1 MAVSNKKL
9 IFKDKKSNEPN
20 YQPCAKAIARNEASK
35 GHRPEN
41 VISEKQSVVHK
52 ETLNPTAID
61 LQGAS
66 RKELL
71 ARRFGSLSTEKDEA
85 SLTSYR
91 NRNVQS

>member
-52 ETLNPTAID
+52 ETVKHVVP
-61 LQGAS
+61 S
-66 RKELL
+66 SCCS
-71 ARRFGSLSTEKDEA
+71 SLMSGH
-85 SLTSYR
+85 LF
-91 NRNVQS
+91 